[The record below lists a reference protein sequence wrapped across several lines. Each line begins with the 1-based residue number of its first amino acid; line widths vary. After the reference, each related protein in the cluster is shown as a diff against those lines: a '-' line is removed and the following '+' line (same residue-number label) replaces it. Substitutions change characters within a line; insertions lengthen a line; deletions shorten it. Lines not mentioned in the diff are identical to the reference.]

1 MLKSVPCFLKEQKN
15 RSINFQLTFLNPRN
29 LYMNKTNEL
38 TTPDKEELKTAKA
51 ILENPGMAAKITD
64 FIGSP
69 IEKGFDLLPKDWRG
83 KIGEITTKTLLK
95 VTEGTLL
102 TMKDTSKKNT
112 SNMLH
117 KLGAATSGGIGG
129 FFGLPALVIELP
141 ISTSIMLR
149 SITDIARS
157 QGEKIN
163 TIESKLACLEV
174 FALGGDSKN
183 DDSTDT
189 GYFVVRSA
197 LAKSVTETAEFIASK
212 GLVEEGSPIILRF
225 VVKIAQRFGV
235 QIGEKS
241 AAQAMPIIGAAGG
254 ALINSLFIDHFQ
266 DMAKGHFI
274 VRKLERKYDADFI
287 KKSYLEL

>member
-1 MLKSVPCFLKEQKN
+1 MN
-15 RSINFQLTFLNPRN
+15 ILN
-29 LYMNKTNEL
+29 KL
-38 TTPDKEELKTAKA
+38 TTPDKEELKMAKA
-51 ILENPGMAAKITD
+51 ILENPGMAAKITN

-69 IEKGFDLLPKDWRG
+69 IEKGFDLLPKDWRS
-83 KIGEITTKTLLK
+83 KIGEVTSKTLLK
-95 VTEGTLL
+95 LTEGTLL
-102 TMKDTSKKNT
+102 TLKDNSKKTT
-112 SNMLH
+112 SNIWH
-117 KLGAATSGGIGG
+117 KVGAVTSGGVGG

-174 FALGGDSKN
+174 FALGGDSKS
-183 DDSTDT
+183 DDSADT

-197 LAKSVTETAEFIASK
+197 LARSVAETAEFIASK
-212 GLVEEGSPIILRF
+212 GLVEEGSPVILRF

-254 ALINSLFIDHFQ
+254 ALINSLFIAHFQ
-266 DMAKGHFI
+266 DMAKGHFM
-274 VRKLERKYDADFI
+274 VRKLERKYDPDII
-287 KKSYLEL
+287 KQAYFEL

>member
-1 MLKSVPCFLKEQKN
+1 MRKKN
-15 RSINFQLTFLNPRN
+15 KLTIA
-29 LYMNKTNEL
+29 
-38 TTPDKEELKTAKA
+38 DKEELIVAKEL
-51 ILENPGMAAKITD
+51 LENPGIAAKITNL
-64 FIGSP
+64 IGRP
-69 IEKGFDLLPKDWRG
+69 IEKGFGLLPADWRD
-83 KIGEITTKTLLK
+83 KIGEVTTKTLLK
-95 VTEGTLL
+95 VAEGTLL
-102 TMKDTSKKNT
+102 TMKNTTKETT
-112 SNMLH
+112 SNTWH
-117 KLGAATSGGIGG
+117 KLGVVTAGGVGG

-174 FALGGDSKN
+174 FALGGDSKK

-197 LAKSVTETAEFIASK
+197 LAKSVAETAEFIASK
-212 GLVEEGSPIILRF
+212 GMVEEGSPVLLKLVI
-225 VVKIAQRFGV
+225 KIAQRFGV

-254 ALINSLFIDHFQ
+254 ALINTLFIDHFQ

-287 KKSYLEL
+287 KKMYLEL

>member
-1 MLKSVPCFLKEQKN
+1 MHNKK
-15 RSINFQLTFLNPRN
+15 LTGV
-29 LYMNKTNEL
+29 
-38 TTPDKEELKTAKA
+38 DSEELQIAKTL
-51 ILENPGMAAKITD
+51 LENPGIAAKLTN
-64 FIGSP
+64 FIGRP
-69 IEKGFDLLPKDWRG
+69 IEKGFELLPDDWRE

-95 VTEGTLL
+95 LTEGTLL
-102 TMKDTSKKNT
+102 TMKDNSKKTT
-112 SNMLH
+112 SNTWH
-117 KLGAATSGGIGG
+117 KLGVVTSGGVGG
-129 FFGLPALVIELP
+129 FFGIPALVIELP

-174 FALGGDSKN
+174 FALGGDSKK
-183 DDSTDT
+183 DDGTDT

-197 LAKSVTETAEFIASK
+197 LAKSVAETAEFIASQ
-212 GLVEEGSPIILRF
+212 GLIEEGSPVILRL

-287 KKSYLEL
+287 KQAYLELQN

>member
-1 MLKSVPCFLKEQKN
+1 MKN
-15 RSINFQLTFLNPRN
+15 KKL
-29 LYMNKTNEL
+29 TNEER
-38 TTPDKEELKTAKA
+38 EELIFAKTL
-51 ILENPGMAAKITD
+51 LENPGIAAKITN
-64 FIGSP
+64 FIGRP
-69 IEKGFDLLPKDWRG
+69 IEKGFDLLPNDWRD

-102 TMKDTSKKNT
+102 TMKHTSKKTT
-112 SNMLH
+112 SNTWH
-117 KLGAATSGGIGG
+117 KFGVITSGGVGG

-163 TIESKLACLEV
+163 SIESKLACLEV

-183 DDSTDT
+183 DDGTDT

-197 LAKSVTETAEFIASK
+197 LAKSVAETAEFIASK
-212 GLVEEGSPIILRF
+212 GMVEEGSPVILKF
-225 VVKIAQRFGV
+225 VVKIAQRFGI

-241 AAQAMPIIGAAGG
+241 AAQAMPVIGAAGG
-254 ALINSLFIDHFQ
+254 ALINTLFIDHFQ
-266 DMAKGHFI
+266 DMAQGHFI
-274 VRKLERKYDADFI
+274 VRKLEREYGPDFI
-287 KKSYLEL
+287 KQAYVDL